1 MLRCLTVL
9 FAAAA
14 LLPAANA
21 ANLPRQA
28 SDLTI
33 HMNGGKNVQVSSYKG
48 KPTVVIF
55 ILTTCPHC
63 QNTVGL
69 LGKLY
74 AEYHPRGLEVIAS
87 AIDTGAEAFVPR
99 FIQQFGPPF
108 PVGFDDFNTAQ
119 DFMQHSPMLILHM
132 PGVVFID
139 RSGKVVAQYEG
150 DDPDMSDAVQEKNL
164 RARIDQIMKPAGA
177 AASKKAPP
185 KK

>member
-1 MLRCLTVL
+1 MIRCL
-9 FAAAA
+9 FALLAGAA
-14 LLPAANA
+14 LLPAADVA
-21 ANLPRQA
+21 KLPRPA

-69 LGKLY
+69 LSKIY

-108 PVGFDDFNTAQ
+108 PVGFNDGDTAQ
-119 DFMQHSPMLILHM
+119 NFMQHSPMLILHM

-164 RARIDQIMKPAGA
+164 RARVEQIMKPAA
-177 AASKKAPP
+177 AATPKKA

>member
-1 MLRCLTVL
+1 MLRCLFVL
-9 FAAAA
+9 LAGAA

-21 ANLPRQA
+21 ANVPRQA

-33 HMNGGKNVQVSSYKG
+33 HMNGGKSVQVSSFKG

-69 LGKLY
+69 LSKLY

-87 AIDTGAEAFVPR
+87 AIDQGAEAFVPG
-99 FIQQFGPPF
+99 FIRQFGPAF
-108 PVGFDDFNTAQ
+108 QVGFDDFNSAQ
-119 DFMQHSPMLILHM
+119 DFMQHSPMLIMHM

-139 RSGKVVAQYEG
+139 RTGKVLAQYEG
-150 DDPDMSDAVQEKNL
+150 DDPDMVDAVQEKNL
-164 RARIDQIMKPAGA
+164 RARIEQIMKPAA
-177 AASKKAPP
+177 AAAPKKAPA